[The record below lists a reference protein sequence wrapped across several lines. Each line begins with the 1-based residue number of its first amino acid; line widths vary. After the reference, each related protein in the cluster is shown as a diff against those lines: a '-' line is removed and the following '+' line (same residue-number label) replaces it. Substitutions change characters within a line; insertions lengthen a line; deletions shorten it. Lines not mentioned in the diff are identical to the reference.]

1 MKNDN
6 LILNFADLMQI
17 LNSQPDQQ
25 EKKIKIN
32 VANMGRET
40 PKLYM

>member
-17 LNSQPDQQ
+17 LLNSQPVQQ
-25 EKKIKIN
+25 DKKLK
-32 VANMGRET
+32 
-40 PKLYM
+40 